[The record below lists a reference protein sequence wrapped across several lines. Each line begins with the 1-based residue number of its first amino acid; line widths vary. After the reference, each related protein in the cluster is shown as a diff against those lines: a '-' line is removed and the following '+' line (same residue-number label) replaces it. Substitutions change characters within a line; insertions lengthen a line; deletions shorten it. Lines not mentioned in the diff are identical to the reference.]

1 MNQGQIVGPAML
13 FNIVM
18 RWPRA
23 TPMLLLSGYAAA
35 AFAGVAPIPT
45 AVVDIVHVTEHAVKT
60 AITP

>member
-1 MNQGQIVGPAML
+1 ML

-23 TPMLLLSGYAAA
+23 TPMVLLSGYAAA